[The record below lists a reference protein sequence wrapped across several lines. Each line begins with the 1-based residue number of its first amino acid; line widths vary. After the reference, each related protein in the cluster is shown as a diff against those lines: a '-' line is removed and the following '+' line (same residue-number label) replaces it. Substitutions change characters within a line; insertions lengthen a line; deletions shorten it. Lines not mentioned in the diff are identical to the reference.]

1 MKTRI
6 VCLTLAVAWACAV
19 PNPALAKPARA
30 PERVWTY
37 TLLEGSYLLDDCP
50 VCDRPSIP
58 QPMRGTFELA
68 LVEEMHPFAR
78 YELRN
83 LAFAAGSIGG
93 RTYKVA
99 GGGTY
104 SLGGETWVE
113 QNLTLEVHIDDG
125 LANQLCYLTNSSPDV
140 TRGWPILE
148 LTAIQTNGTFAQ
160 VYHLTLVAAPV
171 REIWVSTASGLTPGA
186 GPGLPS
192 HVSPGDLLS
201 SAGRVVRA
209 NAELTRRLGI
219 MPLVPDLGLDAVDIL
234 PGGEVV
240 FSLAQDMFSET
251 LGPLHHGDL
260 LSEQGRI
267 VHGYQDLISLFAPQ
281 PPVPDVGLD
290 AVQVLD
296 NGEVY
301 FSIEDSLFSEKL
313 GRLLGRGDLLSD
325 RGRVVAANK
334 ELLARFQPTANG
346 KDFGLDALHVW
357 TSGEI
362 WFSVEEGF
370 QDQRLG
376 PIQPGDLLSNQGSIV
391 FRNLE
396 LLARFAPLE
405 DLADFGLDALFVVSD
420 AAPPASAPVLSPIRV
435 DRQTGVIAVEWEG
448 AGRVFQLERAATVLG
463 PFLPVEPISPDAA
476 SAVTGLTEG
485 PQLFFRVR
493 QW

>member
-6 VCLTLAVAWACAV
+6 AGLTLAVAWACAIAG
-19 PNPALAKPARA
+19 PALAKQART
-30 PERVWTY
+30 PERIWTY

-50 VCDRPSIP
+50 VCDRLPIP

-83 LAFAAGSIGG
+83 LSFQAGSIAG
-93 RTYKVA
+93 RAYKVRGSGA
-99 GGGTY
+99 Y
-104 SLGGETWVE
+104 SIGGETWVE
-113 QNLTLEVHIDDG
+113 QHLTLEVHIDDG
-125 LANQLCYLTNSSPDV
+125 LANQLCFLTNASPDV
-140 TRGWPILE
+140 TRGWPILA
-148 LTAIQTNGTFAQ
+148 LTAVQTNGTFVQ
-160 VYHLTLVAAPV
+160 VYYLTLIAAPV
-171 REIWVSTASGLTPGA
+171 REIWFSTASGLTPGA

-201 SAGRVVRA
+201 SAGRVVRT
-209 NAELTRRLGI
+209 NVELTRRLGI
-219 MPLVPDLGLDAVDIL
+219 MPVVPDLGLDAVDIL

-240 FSLAQDMFSET
+240 FALEQDVFSET

-260 LSEQGRI
+260 LSERGRI
-267 VHGYQDLISLFAPQ
+267 VHGYQDLISPFAPQ

-290 AVQVLD
+290 AVQVLED
-296 NGEVY
+296 GEVY
-301 FSIEDSLFSEKL
+301 FSIESSLFSEKL
-313 GRLLGRGDLLSD
+313 GRLLSRGDLLSN

-334 ELLARFQPTANG
+334 ELLARFQPTASG
-346 KDFGLDALHVW
+346 KDFGLDALHLW
-357 TSGEI
+357 ASGEI
-362 WFSVEEGF
+362 WFSTEEGF

-376 PIQPGDLLSNQGSIV
+376 PIQPGDLLSDQGSIV

-405 DLADFGLDALFVVSD
+405 DLADFGLDALFVVND
-420 AAPPASAPVLSPIRV
+420 AAPPVPAPVLSPVRL
-435 DRQTGVIAVEWEG
+435 DRQTGAVVLEWEG
-448 AGRVFQLERAATVLG
+448 KGRVFQVEKAATVLG
-463 PFLPVEPISPDAA
+463 PFLPVEPISPNSA
-476 SAVTGLTEG
+476 SAVTGLTEA